1 MCKTKFRNKNKVNYP
16 SFPDAYVIYEKI
28 AGASNEYLAVPYN
41 YSDNDCL
48 VRQIK
53 GVVIVKTSIEAVREA
68 MNRHD
73 KKILI
78 ISIDEKC
85 HLKNYRIVEKW
96 I

>member
-48 VRQIK
+48 VRQKDHI
-53 GVVIVKTSIEAVREA
+53 IVKTSIKEIREA
-68 MNRHD
+68 MNRHN

-78 ISIDEKC
+78 MSINEKC
-85 HLKNYRIVEKW
+85 HFKNYRIVEKW